1 MLTRRMVRLT
11 PLAAF
16 ALVLACDGKTQD
28 TEANIVSDQASDSSA
43 RADGSVDTLVVQ
55 MTGAL
60 VLVPGSSGGMN
71 VVLPNDRVGMPH
83 VARLGFGIEENNPE
97 KYPCVNDNVFSE
109 APTKEG
115 ICYIDLV
122 EWEVLD
128 LGASGGP
135 SPAVQTLPGG
145 VLNVSRLSRGHKASH
160 PKEDARATLHL
171 ATGEAG
177 GSAEDQCSLA
187 RWTYQL
193 PQEQGAPKDTTSELI
208 NVLNWR
214 ITDPDR
220 QFRLRSRKDTMVIDT
235 VHLQMPKKGRIDLIM
250 AHVPMKDLGQLPPAA
265 EATLEQ
271 NPPLQAAHVD
281 LYYDLLRHPGTGER
295 PAAGDRRIP
304 RISQRLRDRACPVTI
319 TTWVL
324 RAAEGPPSV
333 ATYACMV
340 GTGGG

>member
-1 MLTRRMVRLT
+1 MLTRRTVRLT

-16 ALVLACDGKTQD
+16 ALVLACDGKRRDSET
-28 TEANIVSDQASDSSA
+28 TIVSDQQSDSSA
-43 RADGSVDTLVVQ
+43 RADASVDTLVVQ

-60 VLVPGSSGGMN
+60 VLVPASSGGMN
-71 VVLPNDRVGMPH
+71 VMLPNDREGMPH
-83 VARLGFGIEENNPE
+83 VARLGFGIEENNPK
-97 KYPCVNDNVFSE
+97 KYPCVDDSVFSE

-128 LGASGGP
+128 LGASGAP

-177 GSAEDQCSLA
+177 GSAADQCSLA

-220 QFRLRSRKDTMVIDT
+220 QFRLRSRKDTMVIHT
-235 VHLQMPKKGRIDLIM
+235 VDLQMPKQRKIELIL
-250 AHVPMKDLGQLPPAA
+250 AHVPMKELGHLPPAPA
-265 EATLEQ
+265 ATLED
-271 NPPLQAAHVD
+271 PPLQADHVD

-295 PAAGDRRIP
+295 PAGADRRLP
-304 RISQRLRDRACPVTI
+304 RKPEPLRNKACPVDI
-319 TTWVL
+319 TTWVV
-324 RAAEGPPSV
+324 RAVQRPPSV

-340 GTGGG
+340 GTGEG